1 MCLVVEVFFV
11 SCSLSGCEM
20 RVAAHQKPV
29 FGPILGGFGASNRF
43 LAQSSAGLGLQI
55 SFWPNPRRV
64 SGFKSI
70 FDAIPGGFR
79 ASNRFLAQ
87 SPAGFGLQI
96 GFWRNS
102 RRVSGFKSVFGA
114 IPGGFRGVRVGAAS
128 AEAGKFGR
136 VHVGRMQFAPTPGT
150 WSLLGVEA
158 SGLLSCLSVVRWL
171 DKQFNISTSQ
181 QLKI

>member
-1 MCLVVEVFFV
+1 
-11 SCSLSGCEM
+11 M
-20 RVAAHQKPV
+20 RVAADQKRV

-43 LAQSSAGLGLQI
+43 LVQSS
-55 SFWPNPRRV
+55 
-64 SGFKSI
+64 
-70 FDAIPGGFR
+70 
-79 ASNRFLAQ
+79 
-87 SPAGFGLQI
+87 AGFGLQI
-96 GFWRNS
+96 GFWPNP
-102 RRVSGFKSVFGA
+102 RRVLGSKSVFGAIPGGFGAPNRFLAQSSAGFGLQIDFWCNPRRVWGFKSIFGA

-181 QLKI
+181 QLNI